1 MTGRKQKLTRPR
13 TGRMLSGVCAGLAN
27 FFGLDVS
34 LVRIVYTFAT
44 IFTAFA
50 GIPIRD
56 KRLHFLSMEAV
67 SYSPCTMIQSAL

>member
-34 LVRIVYTFAT
+34 LVRLYVRHDLYCICRHTHIHYNANCYTT
-44 IFTAFA
+44 RT
-50 GIPIRD
+50 
-56 KRLHFLSMEAV
+56 K
-67 SYSPCTMIQSAL
+67 

>member
-50 GIPIRD
+50 EVTQTSESS
-56 KRLHFLSMEAV
+56 FNAAV
-67 SYSPCTMIQSAL
+67 ELI